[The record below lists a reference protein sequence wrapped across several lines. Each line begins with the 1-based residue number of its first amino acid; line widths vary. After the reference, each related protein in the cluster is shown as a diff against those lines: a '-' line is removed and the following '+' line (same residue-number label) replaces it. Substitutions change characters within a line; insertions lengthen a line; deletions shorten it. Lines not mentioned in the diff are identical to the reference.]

1 MKQVITICII
11 FVFSLSTGWGQQ
23 KGPHISFEKDVHDFG
38 NINESKGKVMCNFH
52 FVNTGSAPLIIND
65 VKATCGCTA
74 PEWSKKPI
82 LPGQK
87 GFVKA
92 TFDPKNRP
100 GHFSKT
106 IYVKSNSIEN
116 SQKVLTIKGNVNPK
130 EKTLADEYPH
140 KIGDI
145 RLRTNHLAFGTVLHN
160 KQKEKSFEFVN
171 ISEQPVT
178 LSFKNTPSHV
188 TLNVHPAT
196 LSPNEKG
203 VIKAK
208 YDATKI
214 NDWGF
219 VVHKLNILIN
229 NEEIHNHRLT
239 ISANIKEDFSHLSTE
254 ELKNTPVISFKEKTF
269 DFQSAPQHTNI
280 KHKFKITNTGKSN
293 LVIRKIKSSCGC
305 TVAQL
310 EDKTLSP
317 GESKF
322 IEITFRTGKRK
333 GFQKKLVTIIS
344 NDPKHD
350 VERLYIKGT
359 VTPEQ

>member
-1 MKQVITICII
+1 MKQVIAICII
-11 FVFSLSTGWGQQ
+11 FVFSLSSGRGQQ
-23 KGPHISFEKDVHDFG
+23 KGPHISFENDVHEFG
-38 NINESKGKVMCNFH
+38 NINESEGKVMCDFT

-145 RLRTNHLAFGTVLHN
+145 RLRTNHLAFGTVMHN
-160 KQKEKSFEFVN
+160 KKEEKNFEFVN
-171 ISEQPVT
+171 ISDHPVT
-178 LSFKNTPSHV
+178 LSFNNIPNHV
-188 TLNVHPAT
+188 TMSVHPAT
-196 LSPNEKG
+196 VSPNEKG
-203 VIKAK
+203 TIKAT
-208 YDATKI
+208 YNAAKI
-214 NDWGF
+214 DDWGF
-219 VVHKLNILIN
+219 VVQKINLLIN
-229 NEEIHNHRLT
+229 NQEIHNQRIT
-239 ISANIKEDFSHLSTE
+239 VSANIKEDFSQLSAQ
-254 ELKNTPVISFKEKTF
+254 ELENAPVITFKEKTY
-269 DFQSAPQHTNI
+269 DFQSAPQHTKVN
-280 KHKFKITNTGKSN
+280 HKFTFTNTGKSN
-293 LVIRKIKSSCGC
+293 LIIRKIKSSCGC

-310 EDKTLSP
+310 QDKVLSP
-317 GESKF
+317 GESKS
-322 IEITFRTGKRK
+322 IEITFSTGSRK

-344 NDPKHD
+344 NDPKND

-359 VTPEQ
+359 VNPGQ